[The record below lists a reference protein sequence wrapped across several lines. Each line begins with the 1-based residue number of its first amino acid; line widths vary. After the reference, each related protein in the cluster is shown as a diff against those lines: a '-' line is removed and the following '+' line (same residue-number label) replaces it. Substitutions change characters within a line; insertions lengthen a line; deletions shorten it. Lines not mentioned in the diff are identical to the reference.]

1 MDDIKWFLGFM
12 LIIGMV
18 WLTGKSAGPEQPART
33 ATTTPQSRTV
43 SPAKKAP
50 IKQNTP
56 PKGTVPVSTP
66 GNIISETILPSFSS
80 DPNISYLHGKI
91 FIGALRRSSSA
102 KTEYVILQA
111 SSRNTEAVP
120 ITGLT
125 LKSKISFMGQEIP
138 KAWSLPFPGYG
149 EGGEIVMLRPGQT
162 AYIISGRS
170 PNGQSFQ
177 LNRCTGYFEQGMN
190 FVPSLP
196 LECPHPAVD
205 HLPPPPNTLS
215 DACITYLNK
224 LGRCRVP
231 PSTVPPQLKADGN
244 CQAYLFNNINYN
256 QCVTYHK
263 EDPNFFRGSW
273 HIYLNRN
280 TPLWRMKRE
289 TVELFDENGR
299 LVDTRNY

>member
-1 MDDIKWFLGFM
+1 M

-18 WLTGKSAGPEQPART
+18 WLTGKSAGTEKRART
-33 ATTTPQSRTV
+33 ATTTAQSRTI
-43 SPAKKAP
+43 SPAKKTPA
-50 IKQNTP
+50 KQGTLPRGTP
-56 PKGTVPVSTP
+56 PASAP

-80 DPNISYLHGKI
+80 DPNISYLHGKV
-91 FIGALRRSSSA
+91 FIGALRRNTSA
-102 KTEYVILQA
+102 NREYVVLQA
-111 SSRNTEAVP
+111 SSQNKEAVP

-125 LKSKISFMGQEIP
+125 LKSGVSFNGGEIP
-138 KAWSLPFPGYG
+138 KAWSLPFPIYG
-149 EGGEIVMLRPGQT
+149 EGDEIVMLRPGQT

-177 LNRCTGYFEQGMN
+177 LNKCTGYFEQGMN
-190 FVPSLP
+190 FTPSLP

-215 DACITYLNK
+215 DTCINYLNK

-231 PSTVPPQLKADGN
+231 PSSVPLQLKADGN
-244 CQAYLFNNINYN
+244 CQAYLFNQINYN

-263 EDPNFFRGSW
+263 DDPNFFRGSW
-273 HIYLNRN
+273 HIYLNRS
-280 TPLWRMKRE
+280 TRLWRDKRE

-299 LVDTRNY
+299 LIDSRNY